1 MKIKEK
7 KETLNFFKKPSKDF
21 LSKVLSDTFVKDK
34 TFIYT
39 LITTLATCF
48 ICYFYEMIH
57 GLGCPDTLC
66 EGLRTYRNA
75 DFSTSQAR
83 WMLRFINEFFGKNV
97 IIPTVTVISYCLMIG
112 VSAFI
117 ICRMMRINKASYVV
131 IITATMVSFPII
143 LHQFAYLYMALA
155 YSFSFLMVV
164 CASYLTRT
172 HKIIFFAVSIIF
184 HLMMMGSYQSYIGA
198 ATALAIVMFIFDL
211 IDTDSIKKAF
221 INLGLA
227 AASLAGGAL
236 INMPFSRFMMNHYH
250 TGMDER
256 VSAFSIAPIF
266 ENLGFSLK
274 FSYVWFFSYFNNEIL
289 SRNRFYFILFL
300 ALILLAISIIVG
312 KILKK
317 QYGVA
322 ALILLG
328 FLLLPI
334 GMNFLLVLMPSNG
347 MRDILRYQYVLIFPL
362 LIMLHDKLD
371 GLLYTSILK
380 VLSHA
385 AIAFILIANVISANS
400 TALMYKYSYEDA
412 INQANFMMNK
422 VYDLEDYVAN
432 ETPIILT
439 GPISYSA
446 LQDKYPKIF
455 RYAEVEGGP
464 VFWNDF
470 YGMNICRYQFFQDF
484 IGVNPQYITR
494 EDFSVVDSEEF
505 KEMPVWPLTG
515 SVKMIDGKVVIKTS
529 DNPPEY

>member
-1 MKIKEK
+1 M
-7 KETLNFFKKPSKDF
+7 KETLSKDK
-21 LSKVLSDTFVKDK
+21 SVLYV
-34 TFIYT
+34 
-39 LITTLATCF
+39 LITSIATCF

-66 EGLRTYRNA
+66 EGIRTYRNA

-83 WMLRFINEFFGKNV
+83 WMLRFINELFGKNV

-117 ICRMMRINKASYVV
+117 ICKMMKIEKASYIVL
-131 IITATMVSFPII
+131 ITATMVSFPVV
-143 LHQFAYLYMALA
+143 LHHFAFLYMALA

-164 CASYLTRT
+164 CASLLIRT
-172 HKIIFFAVSIIF
+172 HKIALLIVSVLC

-221 INLGLA
+221 INLGLT
-227 AASLAGGAL
+227 AASLLLGVL
-236 INMPFSRFMMNHYH
+236 INMPFSKFMMNHYN
-250 TGMDER
+250 TGMEER
-256 VSAFSIAPIF
+256 VSEFSIAPIF

-274 FSYVWFFSYFNNEIL
+274 YSYVWFFSYFDTEVL
-289 SRNRFYFILFL
+289 SRNRFYFIFFL
-300 ALILLAISIIVG
+300 ALIILAVLTVVR
-312 KILKK
+312 KIKDK
-317 QYGVA
+317 HYGVA
-322 ALILLG
+322 SLILAS

-347 MRDILRYQYVLIFPL
+347 MRDILRYQYALIFPL
-362 LIMLHDKLD
+362 LFLFLNELDKH
-371 GLLYTSILK
+371 LYTTILK
-380 VLSHA
+380 YLSYA
-385 AIAFILIANVISANS
+385 VIAFILIANVISANS
-400 TALMYKYSYEDA
+400 TALMYKYTYEDA
-412 INQANFMMNK
+412 INQANFMMNE

-446 LQDKYPKIF
+446 LQDRYPKIF
-455 RYAEVEGGP
+455 RYAEVAGGP

-470 YGMNICRYQFFQDF
+470 YGMNICRYYFFQEF

-505 KEMPVWPLTG
+505 KEMPVWPLKG
-515 SVKMIDGKVVIKTS
+515 SIKMIDGKVVIKTS

>member
-1 MKIKEK
+1 MKEK
-7 KETLNFFKKPSKDF
+7 NTSFNFFMKPSKNAF
-21 LSKVLSDTFVKDK
+21 TNLLKEAFSKDK
-34 TFIYT
+34 SFLYV
-39 LITTLATCF
+39 LITSIATCF

-57 GLGCPDTLC
+57 GLGCPDTLA
-66 EGLRTYRNA
+66 EGIRTYRNA

-97 IIPTVTVISYCLMIG
+97 IIPTVTVVSYCLMIG
-112 VSAFI
+112 ISAFI
-117 ICRMMRINKASYVV
+117 ICKMMKINKASYIVL
-131 IITATMVSFPII
+131 ITATMVSFPII

-164 CASYLTRT
+164 CASLLIRT
-172 HKIIFFAVSIIF
+172 HKVVLLTVSVLF

-211 IDTDSIKKAF
+211 IDMDSIKKAF
-221 INLGLA
+221 INLGLT
-227 AASLAGGAL
+227 AASLLLGVL
-236 INMPFSRFMMNHYH
+236 INMPFSQFMMNHYH

-256 VSAFSIAPIF
+256 VSGFSIAPIF

-274 FSYVWFFSYFNNEIL
+274 YSYVWFFSYFNNEIL
-289 SRNRFYFILFL
+289 SRNRFYFIFFL
-300 ALILLAISIIVG
+300 VLILLVVSMIVR
-312 KILKK
+312 KIKNK
-317 QYGVA
+317 HFGVA
-322 ALILLG
+322 SLILVG

-334 GMNFLLVLMPSNG
+334 GMNFLLVIMPSNG

-362 LIMLHDKLD
+362 LFMLHDKLD
-371 GLLYTSILK
+371 GYLYTDVLK

-385 AIAFILIANVISANS
+385 AIVFILIANVISANS
-400 TALMYKYSYEDA
+400 TALMYKYTYEDA
-412 INQANFMMNK
+412 INQANFMMNE
-422 VYDLEDYVAN
+422 VYDLEEYVAN

-470 YGMNICRYQFFQDF
+470 YGMNICRYQFFQEF

-494 EDFSVVDSEEF
+494 EDFSVIDSEEF
-505 KEMPVWPLTG
+505 SEMPVWPLKG
-515 SVKMIDGKVVIKTS
+515 SIKMIDGKVVIKTS